1 MIIRLGEWS
10 LDKIFKIEI
19 CYRNMAVDLW
29 LPATDYQLLD
39 AIDKLGF
46 TQAVKPTIDIY
57 QYGDGFQNLSE
68 VMEKDGLDLF
78 ELNALARRL
87 SQFEL
92 EDMIA
97 LHALVFT
104 RLEREESNIP
114 IRELLDLAYS
124 TDCCEVH
131 PGVDT
136 YKELGHFYVENGML
150 PELKDVPE
158 AALPFLNYEEIGRKI
173 SMEECGMLAP
183 GGYVTQTSDLLEVS
197 KSMEFAPP
205 PNPDY
210 TILLEISKGHPTN
223 DNEKTAL
230 LSLPAE
236 PAAMDA
242 ALTAVGAWDWMEA
255 GIRCLDCRVPSLIP
269 HIGGDDNVAHINC
282 LAQVIQEM
290 NDKEVRKFKAVL
302 EAVEELSVL
311 GATQIADVLDEYL
324 YSPQLIYPED
334 LASDFLASSMGE
346 RALDTLSGF
355 VNLFGYGEAL
365 MKQQNCVQTEY
376 GMVSR
381 EDGQEPKHTALDDQ
395 GPQAGM
401 TM

>member
-1 MIIRLGEWS
+1 MAS
-10 LDKIFKIEI
+10 K
-19 CYRNMAVDLW
+19 RNRPAKTDL
-29 LPATDYQLLD
+29 T
-39 AIDKLGF
+39 
-46 TQAVKPTIDIY
+46 
-57 QYGDGFQNLSE
+57 
-68 VMEKDGLDLF
+68 
-78 ELNALARRL
+78 ELKALAHTFL
-87 SQFEL
+87 QLDIQPTEMSPLVVKHPFT
-92 EDMIA
+92 DSGVAMI
-97 LHALVFT
+97 
-104 RLEREESNIP
+104 RKDDGCIP
-114 IRELLDLAYS
+114 LTAIRELLDLAYS

-158 AALPFLNYEEIGRKI
+158 AALPFLNYEEIGRKL

-223 DNEKTAL
+223 DNEKTVL

-282 LAQVIQEM
+282 LAQVI
-290 NDKEVRKFKAVL
+290 
-302 EAVEELSVL
+302 
-311 GATQIADVLDEYL
+311 
-324 YSPQLIYPED
+324 PES
-334 LASDFLASSMGE
+334 LL
-346 RALDTLSGF
+346 
-355 VNLFGYGEAL
+355 
-365 MKQQNCVQTEY
+365 
-376 GMVSR
+376 
-381 EDGQEPKHTALDDQ
+381 
-395 GPQAGM
+395 
-401 TM
+401 